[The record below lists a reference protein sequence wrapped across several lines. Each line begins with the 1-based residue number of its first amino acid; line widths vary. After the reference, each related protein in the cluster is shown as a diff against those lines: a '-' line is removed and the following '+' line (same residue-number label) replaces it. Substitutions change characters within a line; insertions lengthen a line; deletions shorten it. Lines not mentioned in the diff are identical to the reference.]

1 MLKKVSLFL
10 LPALVVFSVGCASA
24 RSPLS
29 GAFYT
34 STQSG
39 VAATPQAGPKW
50 GEACAS
56 SILGIVATG
65 DASIEAARR
74 NGGITSIA
82 SVDEKA
88 SSILGIYATYCTIVR
103 GK

>member
-1 MLKKVSLFL
+1 MLKKVSMVLLSAFL
-10 LPALVVFSVGCASA
+10 VLSAGCATA
-24 RSPLS
+24 RGPLM
-29 GAFYT
+29 GALYT

-39 VAATPQAGPKW
+39 LTATPQAGPKW
-50 GEACAS
+50 GEACAN
-56 SILGIVATG
+56 SILGLVATG

-82 SVDEKA
+82 SVDEK
-88 SSILGIYATYCTIVR
+88 SSSLLGIYATYCTVVR

>member
-10 LPALVVFSVGCASA
+10 LSGFVVFSVGCASA
-24 RSPLS
+24 RSPLT
-29 GAFYT
+29 GMFYT

-39 VAATPQAGPKW
+39 LAATPQAGPKW

-56 SILGIVATG
+56 SILGMVATG

>member
-1 MLKKVSLFL
+1 MLKKISLC
-10 LPALVVFSVGCASA
+10 LVCAFAIFSVGCATA
-24 RSPLS
+24 RAPLT
-29 GAFYT
+29 GVFYT
-34 STQSG
+34 ATQSG
-39 VAATPQAGPKW
+39 LAATPQAGPKW

-56 SILGIVATG
+56 SILGMVATG